1 MHTYYSLR
9 MVLELLQIKN
19 FKGDFKI
26 AKILKYPNE
35 VRLKLIF
42 KGEKVILQHV
52 YYSVARN
59 FYRKGI
65 MV

>member
-1 MHTYYSLR
+1 MQIKS
-9 MVLELLQIKN
+9 LELLQIKN

-35 VRLKLIF
+35 VRLKLIKF

-52 YYSVARN
+52 Y
-59 FYRKGI
+59 
-65 MV
+65 